1 MLASVF
7 GLRRLIKKEV
17 SLYSV
22 IYNQVCSLI
31 DNLQQY
37 LINIHMVSI
46 TRYLSIQKYTV
57 I

>member
-22 IYNQVCSLI
+22 INNQVCSLI
-31 DNLQQY
+31 DNL
-37 LINIHMVSI
+37 
-46 TRYLSIQKYTV
+46 
-57 I
+57 